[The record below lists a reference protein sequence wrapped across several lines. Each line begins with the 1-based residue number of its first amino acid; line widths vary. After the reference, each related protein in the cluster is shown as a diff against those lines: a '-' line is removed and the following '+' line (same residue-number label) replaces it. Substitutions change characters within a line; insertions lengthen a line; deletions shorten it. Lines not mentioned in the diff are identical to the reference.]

1 MKSTASILLALALLV
16 PSLSFAQGAPVPA
29 GDALL
34 QALLQEMRLLR
45 TAIQSN
51 GAAQLRAQVL
61 MQREERLQRSV
72 DELQREVDQ
81 WKMNEESMAM
91 EDGFEMHLEQLREQ
105 LQIEVDPQRRKEIER
120 ELAMADKRQ
129 EMSRRHREQMRA
141 RQQQK
146 ELALREQMQR
156 LEEANE
162 EIRELLEEL
171 DR

>member
-1 MKSTASILLALALLV
+1 MKSIASAFLALTLLV
-16 PSLSFAQGAPVPA
+16 PSLSFAQAAPE

-51 GAAQLRAQVL
+51 AAVQLRAQIL

-81 WKMNEESMAM
+81 WRMNEESMAI
-91 EDGFEMHLEQLREQ
+91 EDGFEMHLEQLRDQ
-105 LQIEVDPQRRKEIER
+105 LQTEVDPQRRKEIER

-146 ELALREQMQR
+146 EMALREQMQR
-156 LEEANE
+156 LEEANA
-162 EIRELLEEL
+162 EIRELLDEL
-171 DR
+171 GR